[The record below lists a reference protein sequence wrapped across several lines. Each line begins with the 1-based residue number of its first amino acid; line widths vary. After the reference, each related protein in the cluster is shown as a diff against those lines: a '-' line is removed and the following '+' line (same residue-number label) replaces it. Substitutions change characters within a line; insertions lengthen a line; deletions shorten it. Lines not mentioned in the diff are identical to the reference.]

1 VAHRAR
7 LRLLGDGWTSYGRTT
22 IPDDKVVEVSEEE
35 AATYL
40 RYRGRA
46 RSVEF
51 VEWVEDPADAEE
63 QPQT

>member
-1 VAHRAR
+1 VARRAR
-7 LRLLGDGWTSYGRTT
+7 LRLLGEGWTSYGGYT
-22 IPDDKVVEVSEEE
+22 IPDDRIVEVSEEE

-51 VEWVEDPADAEE
+51 LEWVEDPAGAEE